1 MAELPDFPFVTF
13 HYAHLTH
20 CCLNK
25 TLIMTIRVYSNDQIP
40 FSVSEDWSHSM
51 GFLCS
56 TTNQCSEL
64 ICLQYSVVVSMNKT
78 NLIIKV
84 AAGGFANGNKW
95 DRTAKMKLDS
105 TVALVTPKWLPS
117 NNDRQGPWTKK
128 KSNAVKKKESK
139 TKSRLYHMLDLICVT
154 ILAPF

>member
-1 MAELPDFPFVTF
+1 
-13 HYAHLTH
+13 
-20 CCLNK
+20 
-25 TLIMTIRVYSNDQIP
+25 MTIRVYSNDQIP

-117 NNDRQGPWTKK
+117 NNDRQGPWTKR
-128 KSNAVKKKESK
+128 KSNAVKKKKKKNKAVPYAGLNMCYNLGSILK
-139 TKSRLYHMLDLICVT
+139 KANINVAVLKHT
-154 ILAPF
+154 ISNAQVALVEATWY